1 MNITLSFELFCSFF
15 PTEKCKSL
23 DNFTIN
29 TTTCKICKQDFP
41 RGRGYLLGHIGK
53 AHLNE
58 IKDGDDTNNDDDN
71 TDLKQSETVPAPPK
85 VSQSLHKFVFL
96 CDFYLMNDRQD
107 YNYKYDRLGHSLDK
121 NVKLH
126 EIKKKTKQ
134 NKKL

>member
-53 AHLNE
+53 THLND
-58 IKDGDDTNNDDDN
+58 IKEGASNNEDDDDTDS
-71 TDLKQSETVPAPPK
+71 KQSETLPVSPK
-85 VSQSLHKFVFL
+85 VSQSLQKFVFL
-96 CDFYLMNDRQD
+96 SNERPPLVYV
-107 YNYKYDRLGHSLDK
+107 YK
-121 NVKLH
+121 NVGSL
-126 EIKKKTKQ
+126 KTYFSIFLAHFASQ
-134 NKKL
+134 LYSS

>member
-53 AHLNE
+53 THLND
-58 IKDGDDTNNDDDN
+58 IKEGASNNEDNDDTDS
-71 TDLKQSETVPAPPK
+71 KQSETLPVSPK
-85 VSQSLHKFVFL
+85 VSQSLQKFVFL
-96 CDFYLMNDRQD
+96 SNERPPLVYV
-107 YNYKYDRLGHSLDK
+107 YK
-121 NVKLH
+121 NVGS
-126 EIKKKTKQ
+126 
-134 NKKL
+134 

>member
-53 AHLNE
+53 THLND
-58 IKDGDDTNNDDDN
+58 IKEGASNNEDDDTDS
-71 TDLKQSETVPAPPK
+71 KQSETVPVSPK

-96 CDFYLMNDRQD
+96 CDFYLMNDSQD
-107 YNYKYDRLGHSLDK
+107 YDYKYDRLGQSLGK

-126 EIKKKTKQ
+126 EKKKK
-134 NKKL
+134 KKL